1 MGYGGF
7 GLQKWIYK
15 QKARKPFTRSRNGV
29 AGNSEFSNNFNA
41 SFGAYEKDEAL
52 ANISNRRKFDLL
64 TLFAIIIA
72 LVGLG
77 YYFSI
82 RFSNY
87 EVLNKKSQLESK
99 VAFENKSYEILIN
112 QGTVYYNEGNYSEAS
127 KELELAY
134 NIKQTKQL
142 KYKLLVC
149 YQELC
154 EAKNNE
160 YCRKYEE
167 FKVR

>member
-1 MGYGGF
+1 MGYSGF

-41 SFGAYEKDEAL
+41 SFGAYEKGEAL

-64 TLFAIIIA
+64 TLFAILIA
-72 LVGLG
+72 LGGLG
-77 YYFSI
+77 YYFSM

-87 EVLNKKSQLESK
+87 EALNKKLQLKSK
-99 VAFENKSYEILIN
+99 AAFETKSYEILTN
-112 QGTVYYNEGNYSEAS
+112 QGTVYYDQGNYFKAS

-134 NIKQTKQL
+134 TIKQTKEL
-142 KYKLLVC
+142 EHKLLVC
-149 YQELC
+149 YQKLC
-154 EAKNNE
+154 KAKNKE
-160 YCRKYEE
+160 YCKKYEE